1 MDKEVKDYIEEN
13 LVRLV
18 KHLESLRIAEYVQ
31 LLERPARLIFL
42 NFVAGIS
49 RGLGIAIGATIIF
62 ALMLELLRRV
72 ILFNIP
78 GIGNFIAEIMQI
90 VEVRNGKF

>member
-1 MDKEVKDYIEEN
+1 MDKEEQDYIDKN

-42 NFVAGIS
+42 NFIAGIS
-49 RGLGIAIGATIIF
+49 RGLGIAVGATIIF
-62 ALMLELLRRV
+62 AVMLEFLRRV
-72 ILFNIP
+72 ILLNIP
-78 GIGNFIAEIMQI
+78 GIGNFIAEIMKI
-90 VEVRNGKF
+90 VEVRNGQF

>member
-1 MDKEVKDYIEEN
+1 MDKEEQDYIDKN

-42 NFVAGIS
+42 NFIAGIS
-49 RGLGIAIGATIIF
+49 RGLGIAVGATIIF
-62 ALMLELLRRV
+62 ALMLEFLRRV
-72 ILFNIP
+72 ILLNIP
-78 GIGNFIAEIMQI
+78 GIGNFIAEIMKI
-90 VEVRNGKF
+90 VEVRNGQF